1 MNHEGPVSGVRNVRV
16 WGDATVSGARGFSAP
31 TRVSWESGRFRDLL
45 AFPGAHAPDH
55 ALAQHSGNDEAEL
68 DGSGL
73 WLIPGLVDA
82 HLHAGWQAFDEH
94 DRDRLTPARTRELI
108 AQGLHRTL
116 TSGFTSARDAG
127 GITSDAIAQIAETER
142 PRLQV
147 SVALIDRGAAER
159 AGGIERAVT
168 AVLDRGAKWVKL
180 VATAGVASPA
190 GSGLE
195 PHFTAA
201 EVRRAAELA
210 AGADAG
216 VMVHAW
222 GGAAIDHAIEAADAF
237 AAGGEAAPISLE
249 HGIFLTAD
257 QAARAAEAG
266 LTYVPTLR
274 IYTLV
279 QAMIAGGELPAS
291 FEPRVREAVRAH
303 PNAVRIARDAGLA
316 IALGTDYGT
325 PAQHG
330 TGRLEFDALVASG
343 LTPAE
348 ALVAAT
354 RGGAAL
360 MARVDPDQNPALAG
374 RIAPG
379 APADAVLLNRDPR
392 EPGALAA
399 PGAVAAVILA
409 GRVVAPAFFE
419 RNPS

>member
-1 MNHEGPVSGVRNVRV
+1 MRNVRV
-16 WGDATVSGARGFSAP
+16 WEDATVTGAPGFSAP
-31 TRVSWESGRFRDLL
+31 TRVGWDGGRFRDPL
-45 AFPGAHAPDH
+45 ASPGAHAPDR
-55 ALAQHSGNDEAEL
+55 ALAQHGGNDEAEL

-94 DRDRLTPARTRELI
+94 DRDRLTPTRTRELV

-116 TSGFTSARDAG
+116 ASGFTSARDAG
-127 GITSDAIAQIAETER
+127 GLTLEAMARIAEAER
-142 PRLQV
+142 PRLQA
-147 SVALIDRGAAER
+147 SVALIDRATVER
-159 AGGIERAVT
+159 VGGLERAVT

-195 PHFTAA
+195 PLFTAA

-210 AGADAG
+210 AGAGAG
-216 VMVHAW
+216 LMVHAW
-222 GGAAIDHAIEAADAF
+222 GGTAIDHAIEVADAF
-237 AAGGEAAPISLE
+237 VSGGEAAPISFE
-249 HGIFLTAD
+249 HGILLTAD
-257 QAARAAEAG
+257 QAARAAKAG

-291 FEPRVREAVRAH
+291 FEPRVREAVHAH

-325 PAQHG
+325 PSQHG
-330 TGRLEFDALVASG
+330 TGRLEFDAIVESG
-343 LTPAE
+343 LTPTE

-360 MARVDPDQNPALAG
+360 MASVDPDQNPALAG

-392 EPGALAA
+392 EPGALSA